1 MAYKLLDYQCIF
13 DNAQGE
19 TVPNMFQMQR
29 IVRKLKGIRLK
40 LESRQKD
47 RIKKN
52 FPVPDDEIGYEASSL
67 LSQTEHVKKDRKP

>member
-1 MAYKLLDYQCIF
+1 MAYKLLSYQYIV

-19 TVPNMFQMQR
+19 TAPNMFQMQR

-40 LESRQKD
+40 PGSRRED
-47 RIKKN
+47 TIKKN
-52 FPVPDDEIGYEASSL
+52 SPVTMDEIGYEASSL

>member
-1 MAYKLLDYQCIF
+1 MAYKLLTYRCIV

-19 TVPNMFQMQR
+19 TEPNMLQMQR
-29 IVRKLKGIRLK
+29 IVRKLKGLGLK
-40 LESRQKD
+40 AGSKRKD

-52 FPVPDDEIGYEASSL
+52 SPVPLDEIGYEASSL

>member
-1 MAYKLLDYQCIF
+1 M
-13 DNAQGE
+13 
-19 TVPNMFQMQR
+19 PNMFQMQR

-40 LESRQKD
+40 LESKQKD

-52 FPVPDDEIGYEASSL
+52 SPVPDDEIGYEASSL